1 MEVQNLVKILY
12 DNRFIRSDDEYESFQ
27 KALDL
32 IGNEELE
39 EETIRDLYL
48 VFEDHTEEYE
58 VMWGLLHLLEHVD
71 PDNQNLVKSLVKMVP
86 QSKEWVTIFIRRILK
101 TPVARMNFK
110 QKYQHADKETKEII
124 KSLLQEIGESNSKF
138 KENIDFILN

>member
-12 DNRFIRSDDEYESFQ
+12 DNRFIRSDDECESFQ

-48 VFEDHTEEYE
+48 VFEDHTEEHE
-58 VMWGLLHLLEHVD
+58 VMWGLLHLLGRV
-71 PDNQNLVKSLVKMVP
+71 
-86 QSKEWVTIFIRRILK
+86 W
-101 TPVARMNFK
+101 
-110 QKYQHADKETKEII
+110 
-124 KSLLQEIGESNSKF
+124 
-138 KENIDFILN
+138 